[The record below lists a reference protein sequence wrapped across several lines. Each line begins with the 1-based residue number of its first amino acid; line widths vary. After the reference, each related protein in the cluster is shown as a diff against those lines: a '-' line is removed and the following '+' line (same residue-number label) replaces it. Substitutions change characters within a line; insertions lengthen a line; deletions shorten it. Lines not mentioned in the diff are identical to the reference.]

1 MRTLSIDIETY
12 SSIDLASS
20 GVYKYAESEDFEI
33 LLFAYAYDDGPVE
46 VVDLICG
53 DELSNEVLHDLTD
66 PNVIKRA
73 YNAQFERTCLS
84 QYLGQPLDP
93 AQWQCTM
100 ALAAMLG
107 LPGSLGQVSQ
117 VLQLSEQKMVAGKL
131 LIRYFSMPC
140 KPTQVNGGRERNYP
154 WHDMDKW
161 KIFVE
166 YNRQDVET
174 ERAIANYLKEF
185 PVSDF
190 EQPIYALDQRINDA
204 GIKLDMQ
211 LVDAIVDF
219 NNEYQERLAQ
229 EAREITGLEN
239 PNSNAQLKQWIT
251 QKGLPAVS
259 LNKEAVSE
267 LLANDDIGENVH
279 RLLEIRQEMGKTS
292 VKKYETMQAAVCAD
306 SRIRGVLQYYGAN
319 RTGRWAGRL
328 VQVQNLPRNYLKELD
343 AVRTLVK
350 RHDFEIIEMLY
361 DNPSDV
367 FSQLIR
373 TAFIAPEGMTFV
385 ISDFSAIEA
394 RVIAWLAEETWRQE
408 VFATH
413 GKIYEASAAQMFHV
427 PIEEV
432 TKDSDYRRKGKIAE
446 LALGYQGSV
455 GALAKMGGEK
465 MGLDEDEMADIVKH
479 WRAVNRNIV
488 KLWKQVETIAKET
501 LREGKGYSFRLDIQF
516 EYFKGSLFIS
526 LPSGRKIAYYNAKLT
541 GNGRNEKIKY
551 EGMDQTTKKWTV
563 MDTYGGKLVE
573 NIVQAIARDCL
584 AVSMLKVT
592 DAGYTIVMHIHDEVV
607 VEVPTEAGELHLKRI
622 KALMDENIPW
632 ASGLKLNAEAF
643 VSDYYLKD

>member
-1 MRTLSIDIETY
+1 MIRLN
-12 SSIDLASS
+12 
-20 GVYKYAESEDFEI
+20 G
-33 LLFAYAYDDGPVE
+33 
-46 VVDLICG
+46 
-53 DELSNEVLHDLTD
+53 
-66 PNVIKRA
+66 NVRW
-73 YNAQFERTCLS
+73 
-84 QYLGQPLDP
+84 PWP
-93 AQWQCTM
+93 
-100 ALAAMLG
+100 AMLG

-413 GKIYEASAAQMFHV
+413 GKIYEASAAPDV
-427 PIEEV
+427 PCP
-432 TKDSDYRRKGKIAE
+432 
-446 LALGYQGSV
+446 
-455 GALAKMGGEK
+455 
-465 MGLDEDEMADIVKH
+465 H
-479 WRAVNRNIV
+479 
-488 KLWKQVETIAKET
+488 
-501 LREGKGYSFRLDIQF
+501 
-516 EYFKGSLFIS
+516 
-526 LPSGRKIAYYNAKLT
+526 
-541 GNGRNEKIKY
+541 
-551 EGMDQTTKKWTV
+551 
-563 MDTYGGKLVE
+563 
-573 NIVQAIARDCL
+573 
-584 AVSMLKVT
+584 
-592 DAGYTIVMHIHDEVV
+592 
-607 VEVPTEAGELHLKRI
+607 
-622 KALMDENIPW
+622 
-632 ASGLKLNAEAF
+632 
-643 VSDYYLKD
+643 

>member
-1 MRTLSIDIETY
+1 MTMTSRRRTLSIDIETY

-46 VVDLICG
+46 VIDLICG
-53 DELSNEVLHDLTD
+53 DELPEEVRHDLMD

-84 QYLGQPLDP
+84 KYLGQPLDP

-107 LPGSLGQVSQ
+107 LPGRLGQVSQ

-229 EAREITGLEN
+229 EVREITGLEN
-239 PNSNAQLKQWIT
+239 PNSNAQLKQWFAEQGIPIT
-251 QKGLPAVS
+251 S

-292 VKKYETMQAAVCAD
+292 VKKYETMQSAVCSD
-306 SRIRGVLQYYGAN
+306 GRIRGVLQYYGAN

-361 DNPSDV
+361 ENPSDV

-413 GKIYEASAAQMFHV
+413 GKIYEASAAQMFHI
-427 PIEEV
+427 PIEAV

-465 MGLDEDEMADIVKH
+465 KSFMKGITVYLGTASVL
-479 WRAVNRNIV
+479 NI
-488 KLWKQVETIAKET
+488 L
-501 LREGKGYSFRLDIQF
+501 
-516 EYFKGSLFIS
+516 
-526 LPSGRKIAYYNAKLT
+526 
-541 GNGRNEKIKY
+541 
-551 EGMDQTTKKWTV
+551 
-563 MDTYGGKLVE
+563 
-573 NIVQAIARDCL
+573 
-584 AVSMLKVT
+584 
-592 DAGYTIVMHIHDEVV
+592 
-607 VEVPTEAGELHLKRI
+607 
-622 KALMDENIPW
+622 KALYSYRSHPEERSLTIMR
-632 ASGLKLNAEAF
+632 S
-643 VSDYYLKD
+643 

>member
-1 MRTLSIDIETY
+1 MTMTSRRRTLSIDIETY

-46 VVDLICG
+46 VIDLICG
-53 DELSNEVLHDLTD
+53 DELPEEVRHDLMD

-84 QYLGQPLDP
+84 KYLGQPLDP

-107 LPGSLGQVSQ
+107 LPGRLGQVSQ

-204 GIKLDMQ
+204 GIKLDMR
-211 LVDAIVDF
+211 LGEAIVDF

-229 EAREITGLEN
+229 EVREITGLEN
-239 PNSNAQLKQWIT
+239 PNSNAQLKQWFAEQGIPIT
-251 QKGLPAVS
+251 S

-292 VKKYETMQAAVCAD
+292 VKKYETMQSAVCSD
-306 SRIRGVLQYYGAN
+306 GRIRGVLQYYGAN

-350 RHDFEIIEMLY
+350 RHDF
-361 DNPSDV
+361 
-367 FSQLIR
+367 
-373 TAFIAPEGMTFV
+373 
-385 ISDFSAIEA
+385 
-394 RVIAWLAEETWRQE
+394 
-408 VFATH
+408 
-413 GKIYEASAAQMFHV
+413 
-427 PIEEV
+427 
-432 TKDSDYRRKGKIAE
+432 
-446 LALGYQGSV
+446 
-455 GALAKMGGEK
+455 
-465 MGLDEDEMADIVKH
+465 
-479 WRAVNRNIV
+479 
-488 KLWKQVETIAKET
+488 
-501 LREGKGYSFRLDIQF
+501 
-516 EYFKGSLFIS
+516 
-526 LPSGRKIAYYNAKLT
+526 
-541 GNGRNEKIKY
+541 
-551 EGMDQTTKKWTV
+551 
-563 MDTYGGKLVE
+563 
-573 NIVQAIARDCL
+573 
-584 AVSMLKVT
+584 
-592 DAGYTIVMHIHDEVV
+592 
-607 VEVPTEAGELHLKRI
+607 
-622 KALMDENIPW
+622 
-632 ASGLKLNAEAF
+632 
-643 VSDYYLKD
+643 

>member
-12 SSIDLASS
+12 SSVDLASS

-53 DELSNEVLHDLTD
+53 DELPDEVLHDLTD
-66 PNVIKRA
+66 SNVIKRA

-84 QYLGQPLDP
+84 KVLGKQLDP
-93 AQWQCTM
+93 SQWQCTM
-100 ALAAMLG
+100 ALAAMIG
-107 LPGSLGQVSQ
+107 LPGSLAQVSQ
-117 VLQLSEQKMVAGKL
+117 VLKLAEQKMAAGKM
-131 LIRYFSMPC
+131 LIKYFSMPC

-161 KIFVE
+161 KIYVE

-185 PVSDF
+185 PVSGF
-190 EQPIYALDQRINDA
+190 EQPIYALDQKINDA
-204 GIKLDMQ
+204 GIELDMD
-211 LVDAIVDF
+211 LVDAIVEF
-219 NNEYQERLAQ
+219 NDEYQDRLAQ

-251 QKGLPAVS
+251 QKGLSAVS
-259 LNKEAVSE
+259 LNKDAVNE
-267 LLANDDIGENVH
+267 LLSSDIDADVR

-292 VKKYETMQAAVCAD
+292 VKKYETMQNAVCAD
-306 SRIRGVLQYYGAN
+306 GRIRGVLQYYGAN

-343 AVRTLVK
+343 AVRTLIK

-361 DNPSDV
+361 ENPSDV

-373 TAFIAPEGMTFV
+373 TAFIAPNGMTFV

-413 GKIYEASAAQMFHV
+413 GKIYEASAAQMFHI

-465 MGLDEDEMADIVKH
+465 MGLSEEEMAEIVKH
-479 WRAVNRNIV
+479 WRAANRNIV
-488 KLWKQVETIAKET
+488 KLWKQIETIAKET
-501 LREGKGYSFRLDIQF
+501 LREGKSYSFRLGIQF
-516 EYFKGSLFIS
+516 EYKKNSLFIT

-541 GNGRNEKIKY
+541 GEGRTEKIKY

-584 AVSMLKVT
+584 AVSMQKIMG
-592 DAGYTIVMHIHDEVV
+592 AGYQIVMHIHDEVV
-607 VEVPTEAGELHLKRI
+607 VEVSKENAEEQLKLI
-622 KALMDENIPW
+622 KSLMDEEISW
-632 ASGLKLNAEAF
+632 APGLKLNAEAF

>member
-1 MRTLSIDIETY
+1 MKTLSIDIETY

-46 VVDLICG
+46 VIDLICG
-53 DELSNEVLHDLTD
+53 DEIPEEVRHDLTN

-117 VLQLSEQKMVAGKL
+117 VLQLSEQKMAAGKL
-131 LIRYFSMPC
+131 LIKYFSMPC

-190 EQPIYALDQRINDA
+190 EQPIYALDQRINDT
-204 GIKLDMQ
+204 GIELDMQ

-267 LLANDDIGENVH
+267 LLANDDIDENVR

-292 VKKYETMQAAVCAD
+292 VKKYETMQNAVCAD
-306 SRIRGVLQYYGAN
+306 GRIRGVLQYYGAN

-343 AVRTLVK
+343 AIRTLIK
-350 RHDFEIIEMLY
+350 QHDFEIIEMLY

-413 GKIYEASAAQMFHV
+413 GKIYEASAAQMFHI
-427 PIEEV
+427 PIEAV

-479 WRAVNRNIV
+479 WRAANRNIV
-488 KLWKQVETIAKET
+488 KLWKQVEIIAKET
-501 LREGKGYSFRLDIQF
+501 LRDGKSYSFRLGIQF
-516 EYFKGSLFIS
+516 EYKKGSLFIT
-526 LPSGRKIAYYNAKLT
+526 LPSGRKITYYNAKLT
-541 GNGRNEKIKY
+541 GEGRSEKIKY

-563 MDTYGGKLVE
+563 LDTYGGKLVE

-584 AVSMLKVT
+584 AVSMQKIME
-592 DAGYTIVMHIHDEVV
+592 AGYQIVMHIHDEVV
-607 VEVPTEAGELHLKRI
+607 VEVPKEHAEEHMKYI
-622 KALMDENIPW
+622 KALMDDAIPW
-632 ASGLKLNAEAF
+632 APGLKLNAEAF
-643 VSDYYLKD
+643 ISEYYLKD

>member
-12 SSIDLASS
+12 SSVDLSSS

-33 LLFAYAYDDGPVE
+33 LLFAYAYDEEPVE
-46 VVDLICG
+46 VIDLCCG
-53 DELSNEVLHDLTD
+53 DVLPSGIIQDLKD
-66 PNVIKRA
+66 PKVLKRA
-73 YNAQFERTCLS
+73 YNAQFERICLS
-84 QYLGQPLDP
+84 RFLSVRLDP
-93 AQWQCTM
+93 NQWQCTM
-100 ALAAMLG
+100 ALAAMNG
-107 LPGSLGQVSQ
+107 LPGSLAQVSQ
-117 VLQLSEQKMVAGKL
+117 VLKLSEQKMSAGKM
-131 LIRYFSMPC
+131 LIKYFSMPC

-166 YNRQDVET
+166 YNRKDVET
-174 ERAIANYLKEF
+174 ERAIANCLKAF
-185 PVSDF
+185 PVSYF

-204 GIKLDMQ
+204 GIEMDME
-211 LVDAIVDF
+211 LVDAIVEF
-219 NNEYQERLAQ
+219 NNVYHERLAR
-229 EAREITGLEN
+229 EARKITGLEN

-259 LNKEAVSE
+259 LNKEAVNE
-267 LLANDDIGENVH
+267 LLSSDIDADVR

-292 VKKYETMQAAVCAD
+292 VKKYETMQTAVCAD
-306 SRIRGVLQYYGAN
+306 GRIRGVLQYYGAN

-350 RHDFEIIEMLY
+350 RHDFEIIETLY

-373 TAFIAPEGMTFV
+373 TAFIASEGKTFV

-394 RVIAWLAEETWRQE
+394 RVIAWLAQETWRQE

-413 GKIYEASAAQMFHV
+413 GKIYEASATQMFHV

-465 MGLDEDEMADIVKH
+465 MGLSEEEMAEIVKH
-479 WRAVNRNIV
+479 WRAANRNIV

-501 LREGKGYSFRLDIQF
+501 LREGKSYSFRSGLRF
-516 EYFKGSLFIS
+516 EYRKGSLFIT
-526 LPSGRKIAYYNAKLT
+526 LPSGRKIVYYNAKLT
-541 GNGRNEKIKY
+541 GEGRTEKIKY

-584 AVSMLKVT
+584 AVSMQKIM
-592 DAGYTIVMHIHDEVV
+592 DAGYQIVMHIHDEVV
-607 VEVPTEAGELHLKRI
+607 VEVPKEDAERHMKHI
-622 KALMDENIPW
+622 KALMDEELPW
-632 ASGLKLNAEAF
+632 APGLKLNAEAF
-643 VSDYYLKD
+643 TSDYYLKD

>member
-12 SSIDLASS
+12 SSVDLSS
-20 GVYKYAESEDFEI
+20 AGVYKYAESEDFEI

-53 DELSNEVLHDLTD
+53 DELPDEVLHDLTD
-66 PNVIKRA
+66 SNVIKRA

-84 QYLGQPLDP
+84 KVLGKQLDP
-93 AQWQCTM
+93 SQWQCTM
-100 ALAAMLG
+100 ALAAMIG
-107 LPGSLGQVSQ
+107 LPGSLAQVSQ
-117 VLQLSEQKMVAGKL
+117 VLKLAEQKMAAGKM
-131 LIRYFSMPC
+131 LIKYFSVPC

-161 KIFVE
+161 KIYVE

-185 PVSDF
+185 SVSDF

-204 GIKLDMQ
+204 GIELDMD
-211 LVDAIVDF
+211 LVDAIVEF
-219 NNEYQERLAQ
+219 NDEYQDRLAQ

-239 PNSNAQLKQWIT
+239 PNSNAQLKQWIKL
-251 QKGLPAVS
+251 KGLPAVS
-259 LNKEAVSE
+259 LNKEAVNE
-267 LLANDDIGENVH
+267 LLSSDIDADV
-279 RLLEIRQEMGKTS
+279 RRMLEIHQEMGKTS
-292 VKKYETMQAAVCAD
+292 VKKYETMQNAVCAD
-306 SRIRGVLQYYGAN
+306 GRIRGVLQYYGAN

-413 GKIYEASAAQMFHV
+413 GKIYEASAAQMFHI

-455 GALAKMGGEK
+455 GALAKMGGKK
-465 MGLDEDEMADIVKH
+465 MGLSEEEMAEIVKH
-479 WRAVNRNIV
+479 WRAANRNIV
-488 KLWKQVETIAKET
+488 KLWKQVGTIAKET
-501 LREGKGYSFRLDIQF
+501 LREGKSYSFSLGICF
-516 EYFKGSLFIS
+516 EYKKGSLFIT

-541 GNGRNEKIKY
+541 GEGRTEKIKY

-584 AVSMLKVT
+584 AVSMQKIM
-592 DAGYTIVMHIHDEVV
+592 DAGYQIVMHIHDEVV
-607 VEVPTEAGELHLKRI
+607 VEVSKENAEEQLKLI
-622 KALMDENIPW
+622 KALMDEEISW
-632 ASGLKLNAEAF
+632 APGLKLNAEAF
-643 VSDYYLKD
+643 ISEYYLKD

>member
-12 SSIDLASS
+12 SSVDLASS

-53 DELSNEVLHDLTD
+53 DELPDEVLHDLTN
-66 PNVIKRA
+66 PKVIKRA

-84 QYLGQPLDP
+84 KVLGKQLDP
-93 AQWQCTM
+93 SQWQCTM
-100 ALAAMLG
+100 ALAAMIG
-107 LPGSLGQVSQ
+107 LPGSLAQVSQ
-117 VLQLSEQKMVAGKL
+117 VLKLSEQKMAAGKM
-131 LIRYFSMPC
+131 LIKYFSMPC

-190 EQPIYALDQRINDA
+190 EQPIYAMDQRINDA
-204 GIKLDMQ
+204 GIELDME
-211 LVDAIVDF
+211 LVDAIVEF
-219 NNEYQERLAQ
+219 NNEYQVRLAQ

-239 PNSNAQLKQWIT
+239 PNSNVQLKQWFNE
-251 QKGLPAVS
+251 QGLQIAS
-259 LNKEAVSE
+259 LNKEAVTD
-267 LLANDDIGENVH
+267 LLASDLSPRVR

-292 VKKYETMQAAVCAD
+292 VKKYETMQDAVCAD
-306 SRIRGVLQYYGAN
+306 DRIRGVLQYYGAN

-343 AVRTLVK
+343 AVRTLIK
-350 RHDFEIIEMLY
+350 RRDFEIIEMLY

-373 TAFIAPEGMTFV
+373 TAFTAPQGMTFV

-427 PIEEV
+427 PIEAV

-465 MGLDEDEMADIVKH
+465 MGLSEDEMAEIVKH
-479 WRAVNRNIV
+479 WRAANRQIV

-501 LREGKGYSFRLDIQF
+501 LREGKSYSFKLGIKF
-516 EYFKGSLFIS
+516 ETKKGSLFIT

-541 GNGRNEKIKY
+541 GEGRSEKIKY
-551 EGMDQTTKKWTV
+551 EGMDQTTKKWTI

-584 AVSMLKVT
+584 AVSMLKILE
-592 DAGYTIVMHIHDEVV
+592 AGYQIVMHIHDEVV
-607 VEVPTEAGELHLKRI
+607 VEVSKESAEEQMKHI
-622 KALMDENIPW
+622 KALMDEEISW
-632 ASGLKLNAEAF
+632 APGLKLNAEAF
-643 VSDYYLKD
+643 ISEYYLKD

>member
-12 SSIDLASS
+12 SSVDLSS
-20 GVYKYAESEDFEI
+20 AGVYKYAESEDFEI

-53 DELSNEVLHDLTD
+53 DELPDEVLYDLTD
-66 PNVIKRA
+66 PNVVKRA

-84 QYLGQPLDP
+84 KYLKEQLDP
-93 AQWQCTM
+93 SQWQCTM
-100 ALAAMLG
+100 ALAAMIG
-107 LPGSLGQVSQ
+107 LPGSLAQVSQ
-117 VLQLSEQKMVAGKL
+117 VLKLAEQKMAAGKI
-131 LIRYFSMPC
+131 LIKYFSMPC

-161 KIFVE
+161 KIYVE

-185 PVSDF
+185 SISDF

-204 GIKLDMQ
+204 GIELDME
-211 LVDAIVDF
+211 LVDAIVEF
-219 NNEYQERLAQ
+219 NDEYQDRLAK

-259 LNKEAVSE
+259 LNKEAVNE
-267 LLANDDIGENVH
+267 LLSSDIDADVR

-292 VKKYETMQAAVCAD
+292 VKKYETMQTAVCAD
-306 SRIRGVLQYYGAN
+306 RRIRGVLQYYGAN

-343 AVRTLVK
+343 AVRTLIK

-361 DNPSDV
+361 ENPSDV

-413 GKIYEASAAQMFHV
+413 GKIYEASAAQMFHI

-465 MGLDEDEMADIVKH
+465 MGLSEEEMAEIVKH
-479 WRAVNRNIV
+479 WRAANRNIV

-501 LREGKGYSFRLDIQF
+501 LREGKSYSFRLGICF
-516 EYFKGSLFIS
+516 EYKKGSLFIT

-541 GNGRNEKIKY
+541 GEGRSEKIKY

-584 AVSMLKVT
+584 AVSMQKIMET
-592 DAGYTIVMHIHDEVV
+592 GYQIVMHIHDEVV
-607 VEVPTEAGELHLKRI
+607 VEVSKENAEEQLKNI
-622 KALMDENIPW
+622 KALMDEEISW
-632 ASGLKLNAEAF
+632 APGLKLNAEAF
-643 VSDYYLKD
+643 ISEYYLKD